1 MIHTSEHGGR
11 LPRWYVVGSL
21 PGMEERAEWHLRRQ
35 GFVPFLPRQKRTV
48 RHARRILVRRAAFF
62 PGYMFVALDIDVDRW
77 RSVNGT
83 FGVRSLIVQGHRPVP
98 CPPGLVEQLIAFTDA
113 EGLLD
118 FSSVL
123 QAGNT
128 VRIVSGPFADLVG
141 MLEKLDSANRA
152 RVLLK
157 IMSGEIAVSMDVKD
171 LVAA

>member
-1 MIHTSEHGGR
+1 
-11 LPRWYVVGSL
+11 
-21 PGMEERAEWHLRRQ
+21 MEERAEWHLRRQ

-62 PGYMFVALDIDVDRW
+62 PGYMFVALDIDLDRW

-83 FGVRSLIVQGHRPVP
+83 IGVRSLIMRGQRPVP
-98 CPPGLVEQLIAFTDA
+98 CPIGMVEQLIAITDT

-123 QAGNT
+123 AAGSP
-128 VRIVSGPFADLVG
+128 VRILSGPFADLVG
-141 MLEKLDSANRA
+141 LFEKLDSANRA

-157 IMSGEIAVSMDVKD
+157 IMSGEVAVSMDVKD